1 MWLPSFAT
9 DRLNRNALRQWRNNP
24 ARVSFDK
31 PLNDTGLAT
40 VTSVHG
46 GQRLMAVSP
55 AAQREGVQVGQSLAD
70 ARALYP
76 ALTVRHADPAADL
89 KALDS
94 LSAACERY
102 TPWVALDLSLIHI

>member
-1 MWLPSFAT
+1 
-9 DRLNRNALRQWRNNP
+9 
-24 ARVSFDK
+24 
-31 PLNDTGLAT
+31 
-40 VTSVHG
+40 
-46 GQRLMAVSP
+46 MAVSP

-76 ALTVRHADPAADL
+76 TLTVRHADPAADL

-102 TPWVALDLSLIHI
+102 IAKRTSKIEMLYLW